1 MTAVRCPGPFKPH
14 FSFCL
19 PAAEMDPDE
28 EGHWVSCWAW
38 SRLGEAPDPGVS
50 RSPTSGS
57 PCWGVASR
65 GRATARARDLWKKLW
80 KKKLKTRNYFFFR
93 QLEKK
98 IKQNQTQC
106 CHQIL
111 SRYLIPHERVS
122 LGLGS
127 RHRRPCPALLT
138 EGLAPRNGYQLGPCS
153 LRHCPGATSFPAAP
167 LIPSGPRTAP
177 RGNRVLHAPRAPFPK
192 GVGGQTRPGTPG
204 PAR

>member
-1 MTAVRCPGPFKPH
+1 MTAVCCPGPFKPP

-19 PAAEMDPDE
+19 PAAEMDPDA

-65 GRATARARDLWKKLW
+65 GRVTARARDLCKKLW

-98 IKQNQTQC
+98 NKAKPNTV
-106 CHQIL
+106 L
-111 SRYLIPHERVS
+111 SSDLIAIPHSARKGEPGPGVTSPSTLSSVADGRTGTPKRIPAWS
-122 LGLGS
+122 LQSASLS
-127 RHRRPCPALLT
+127 WSDILPRRPPHPVRAT
-138 EGLAPRNGYQLGPCS
+138 HGSSRKPR
-153 LRHCPGATSFPAAP
+153 
-167 LIPSGPRTAP
+167 
-177 RGNRVLHAPRAPFPK
+177 
-192 GVGGQTRPGTPG
+192 
-204 PAR
+204 PARTQGSLP